1 MKNKRVPH
9 HKTVIAIEG
18 MHCAACV
25 AKVEK
30 ALRAVPGVSEASV
43 NFSTEQANVT
53 YDESLSG
60 FETLR
65 RAIVDAGYEPMA
77 AVESR
82 EARIA
87 AQEEAHRLE
96 LSRLK
101 RKIVV
106 GAMVSLLSMG
116 LMFYHPDAPSV
127 LRLKLAL
134 LLILTTPIQFWAGW
148 HFPQGRITH

>member
-1 MKNKRVPH
+1 MDDTGTSLR
-9 HKTVIAIEG
+9 KTIIAIGG

-25 AKVEK
+25 TRVEK
-30 ALRAVPGVSEASV
+30 ALRSVPGVSEASV
-43 NFSTEQANVT
+43 NFSTEQATVA
-53 YDESLSG
+53 YDGSLAG
-60 FETLR
+60 FETLQ

-82 EARIA
+82 QARIA

-96 LSRLK
+96 LSQLK

-106 GAMVSLLSMG
+106 SAIVSLLSMG
-116 LMFYHPDAPSV
+116 LMFYHPHASLA

-134 LLILTTPIQFWAGW
+134 LLISTTPIQFWAGW
-148 HFPQGRITH
+148 HFHKRGI